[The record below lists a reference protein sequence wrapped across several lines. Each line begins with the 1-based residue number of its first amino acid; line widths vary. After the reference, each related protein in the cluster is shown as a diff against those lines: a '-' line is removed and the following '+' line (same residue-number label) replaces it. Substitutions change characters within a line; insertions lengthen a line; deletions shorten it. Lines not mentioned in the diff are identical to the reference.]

1 MAQNLETG
9 LIIKS
14 LTGDTNSLRVVNY
27 TNIDSFVVKIN
38 GNVGI
43 NQSNPTEKLEVS
55 GKTKTETIQITSGA
69 TTGYVLTLT
78 DNLGNSEWRQ
88 ITGVSSISGVTPISS
103 STVGTNYIISIQD
116 AKADDI
122 TKGAASFN
130 SSDFNDNNNGLIS
143 IDYVN
148 AQKASGTTDGF
159 LSSIDWNTF
168 NNKQNG
174 ITLTTTGTS
183 GPSTFDSI
191 TGNLNIPSY
200 GGSSGAFGFSY
211 IFGFGGNGVN
221 GVQILSGR
229 TYTFGDNFQGVG
241 SPLVGGTP
249 IIISGGSAVPDR
261 PSRSIC
267 VNKNGNVVFAN
278 IIVGFAGSSFASPN
292 TSTMQF
298 LVHNVTTGVSSV
310 IDPSFPIGGG
320 LPNPVS
326 NGWVT
331 GSTFNPSISKIYT
344 LSSPLSI
351 SEGDRIQIR
360 LITTSWNVN
369 PSPLIVFVTLFVE

>member
-9 LIIKS
+9 LVIKGLS
-14 LTGDTNSLRVVNY
+14 GDTDTLKVNNSID
-27 TNIDSFVVKIN
+27 TNTFLIKDN
-38 GNVGI
+38 LNVGI

-103 STVGTNYIISIQD
+103 SSIGSITTLSID
-116 AKADDI
+116 NSKADDI

-159 LSSIDWNTF
+159 LSSSDWNTF

-191 TGNLNIPSY
+191 TGNLSIPSY

-221 GVQILSGR
+221 GVQRSQIDYITIS
-229 TYTFGDNFQGVG
+229 TTSNSTSFGDLTVG
-241 SPLVGGTP
+241 RSY
-249 IIISGGSAVPDR
+249 SGST
-261 PSRSIC
+261 S
-267 VNKNGNVVFAN
+267 NKTRG
-278 IIVGFAGSSFASPN
+278 IFAGGADSGNWSTK
-292 TSTMQF
+292 TSIDYVTIE
-298 LVHNVTTGVSSV
+298 TTGNATNFGDLTVARSYIEGTSG
-310 IDPSFPIGGG
+310 SHGG
-320 LPNPVS
+320 LA
-326 NGWVT
+326 
-331 GSTFNPSISKIYT
+331 
-344 LSSPLSI
+344 
-351 SEGDRIQIR
+351 
-360 LITTSWNVN
+360 
-369 PSPLIVFVTLFVE
+369 